1 MPGDAD
7 HTRCPGGVR
16 PRVEAVSVT
25 SEIARARSLIRV
37 VPDHP
42 SPGVAFQDITPLLA
56 DARALRACVEA
67 LVAPFEGRFD
77 LVAGLEARGFLLAG
91 AAAVL
96 TGTGLVP
103 LRKAGRLPAPAARAD
118 YTLEYGTA
126 SIEVSEDLRAGSRVL
141 LLDDVLATGG
151 TLAAGRRLIEARGA
165 EVVGAACLLELTAL
179 GGRAVVPDTHVL
191 FAA

>member
-1 MPGDAD
+1 MRIGD
-7 HTRCPGGVR
+7 PPSGGAAQGAA
-16 PRVEAVSVT
+16 PPDDPW
-25 SEIARARSLIRV
+25 ARFGWLMGAIW
-37 VPDHP
+37 
-42 SPGVAFQDITPLLA
+42 
-56 DARALRACVEA
+56 
-67 LVAPFEGRFD
+67 LVF
-77 LVAGLEARGFLLAG
+77 LVFPLAG
-91 AAAVL
+91 AAAAL

-118 YTLEYGTA
+118 YTLEYGNA

-191 FAA
+191 FAS

>member
-1 MPGDAD
+1 M
-7 HTRCPGGVR
+7 
-16 PRVEAVSVT
+16 SVT

-91 AAAVL
+91 AAAVQ

-151 TLAAGRRLIEARGA
+151 TLAAGRRLIEARSA
-165 EVVGAACLLELTAL
+165 EVVGPACLLELTAL